1 VHQLSC
7 RFALRG
13 TGSGTICL
21 VATDRANRVRN
32 VSESSEDDRNIT
44 ESEAN
49 WGKEERGRHRAVP
62 SGRFS
67 RVASFSQLVGGVAG
81 GMMAEGARRI
91 SSGESISA
99 RDLILTPGNARR
111 LADRL
116 SHLRGAAMK
125 MGQMISMDAGDFLP
139 AELSQILATLR
150 DQASFMPTR
159 QLDKVLKEQWGN
171 DWRRQFKWFN
181 PRPIA
186 AASIGQVHKAMTRE
200 GQELAIK
207 VQYPGVAKS
216 IDSDVDNVMTLLRVA
231 GFAPPELEIDRL
243 LSAAK
248 KQLHEEADY
257 HREGEQMELYR
268 KRLEGEQ
275 GFVVPRLHQ
284 ELTREHILAMSYEE
298 GSSIEVLDEE
308 PPEQRNAVMTRL
320 MRLVARELFEFGVM
334 QTDPNFANYRYR
346 RETGEIVLLDFGACR
361 EVDPDVSNGYRA
373 MLEAG
378 LEGKRE
384 DVLKA
389 TIDSGFMM
397 PIVAE
402 KHPDRVNR
410 MIDIVIG
417 EMREDKP
424 FDFGD
429 RAFVPLLREEGYA
442 IAQDKDTW
450 AFPPIETLFVQR
462 KVSGTALLGARLK
475 AQVNIRRMVEDVLG
489 STGPLPARAA

>member
-1 VHQLSC
+1 M
-7 RFALRG
+7 
-13 TGSGTICL
+13 
-21 VATDRANRVRN
+21 
-32 VSESSEDDRNIT
+32 SEPSDDDRNIA

-49 WGKEERGRHRAVP
+49 WGREERGRHRAVP
-62 SGRFS
+62 SGRIS
-67 RVASFSQLVGGVAG
+67 RVASFGQLVGGVAG

-91 SSGESISA
+91 TSGERVSA

-125 MGQMISMDAGDFLP
+125 MGQMISMDAGNFLP
-139 AELSQILATLR
+139 PELAQILATLR

-159 QLDKVLKEQWGN
+159 QLDQVLKEQWGN
-171 DWRRQFKWFN
+171 DWRRQFRWFN

-200 GQELAIK
+200 GEELAIK

-243 LSAAK
+243 LAAAK

-257 HREGEQMELYR
+257 HREGEQMELYAR
-268 KRLEGEQ
+268 RLEGEP
-275 GFVVPRLHQ
+275 GFVVPRLHK
-284 ELTREHILAMSYEE
+284 ELTREHILAMSFEE
-298 GSSIEVLDEE
+298 GASIEVLAEE
-308 PPEQRNAVMTRL
+308 SPEQRDEVVGRL

-346 RETGEIVLLDFGACR
+346 RETGELVLLDFGACR

-378 LEGKRE
+378 LRGDR
-384 DVLKA
+384 DQVLKA

-402 KHPDRVNR
+402 KHPERVNR
-410 MIDIVIG
+410 MIDVVIN

-462 KVSGTALLGARLK
+462 KVSGTALLGPKLK
-475 AQVNIRRMVEDVLG
+475 AQVNIRRITEEVLG
-489 STGPLPARAA
+489 STKPLPAKAA